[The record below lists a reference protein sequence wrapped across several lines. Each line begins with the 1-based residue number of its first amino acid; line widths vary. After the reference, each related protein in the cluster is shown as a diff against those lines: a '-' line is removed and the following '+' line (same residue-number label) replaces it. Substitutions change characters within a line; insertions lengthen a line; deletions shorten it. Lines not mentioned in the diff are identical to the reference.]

1 MGRKIMMQAVIL
13 AGGMGQRLRPITNV
27 IPKPLV
33 PIGKKAIIE
42 LQIEYLKK
50 FQFDEIFVST
60 NYKADY
66 IRQFL
71 GDGTRYEVNLNVCEE
86 DIRLGTAGP
95 IRLLEDKL
103 SEPFLVINADIVSNL
118 NLNDFYSYA
127 VNRTEVMTIG
137 VKKVEI
143 PTPYGNVY
151 SEDNRVVALKEK
163 QNIVISAMGGIYI
176 MKPEVIKYIP
186 EDTYYG
192 MDQLIQDL
200 LIGKMGVATYEIN
213 EYWMDIGKYEDYEK
227 VQKDYTRVKEDR
239 NE

>member
-1 MGRKIMMQAVIL
+1 MKAVIL

-27 IPKPLV
+27 IPKPLL

-50 FQFDEIFVST
+50 FQLEEIFVST

-66 IRQFL
+66 ISQFL
-71 GDGTRYEVNLNVCEE
+71 GDGTRYGVKLDVYGE
-86 DIRLGTAGP
+86 DRRLGTAGP

-103 SEPFLVINADIVSNL
+103 SEPFLVINADIVTNL
-118 NLNDFYSYA
+118 NLNDFYNYA
-127 VNRTEVMTIG
+127 VNRTEVMTVG

-143 PTPYGNVY
+143 PTSYGNVY
-151 SEDNRVVALKEK
+151 SEDNRLVALYEK
-163 QNIVISAMGGIYI
+163 QNIVLSAMSDIYI
-176 MKPEVIKYIP
+176 MRPEVIEYIP
-186 EDTYYG
+186 KNTYYG
-192 MDQLIQDL
+192 MDQLIQEL
-200 LIGKMGVATYEIN
+200 LNRNQRVATYEIN

-227 VQKDYTRVKEDR
+227 VQKDYVKIKEDR